1 MLKNTNFCTRI
12 LFIKACLH
20 SLLCFYPQSNLPQV
34 GSFISKTHEYE
45 KGFKCE
51 EQFYE
56 SLANSRQIISTLPN
70 LNKWQFSKL
79 VGPPPPGTSGYLCI
93 RRSLAYPSPKA
104 RGCQHLGQAPRRQM
118 QLRADVVTR

>member
-79 VGPPPPGTSGYLCI
+79 VGPPPGHFWLPMHKEVPCLSQPQGQRMPTSGA
-93 RRSLAYPSPKA
+93 SA
-104 RGCQHLGQAPRRQM
+104 
-118 QLRADVVTR
+118 